1 MATSNDILP
10 FRSRLFF
17 AFGDWGNTTFYTI
30 FAFFFA
36 FFLNNVAGLP
46 PGYAA
51 WVLLIGGI
59 WDAVNDPLFGNLVDK
74 VHTRWGRR
82 RPFFLFGAVPLAL
95 TFIAL
100 WWVPPWN
107 NLLSKTIYYTLA
119 YALYDS
125 VATLLVVPY
134 NALTPELTR
143 DYHERTRLN
152 GYRTIVSVGG
162 GLVSAV
168 AAPLLLDQFPVRKTG
183 YLVVAVIF
191 GVLAMFSYFGLFFGV
206 RERYANIVP
215 VKANIFTNLRDIW
228 RNRSFRFVTGIYL
241 TAWVTVAVVSSLFQ
255 YYLEDWMHLKGKLDI
270 FLGLVQFSALVC
282 VPIVVWL
289 SGRLGK
295 SRAYAISVGSWAMVM
310 FTLALLTPQKATIG
324 YILAVLVGL
333 GVAAAHVGPWSL
345 IPDAIDAGE
354 ASSGQRREGTYY
366 GLLVFI
372 QKCGRSLALAMIQW
386 GLHLAGYVAGA
397 EQPPT
402 ALLAIRLLFGP
413 LPAVLLI
420 ISLLLA
426 WHYPL
431 ERSR

>member
-310 FTLALLTPQKATIG
+310 FTLALLTPKKATIG

-426 WHYPL
+426 WYYPL

>member
-426 WHYPL
+426 WYYPL
-431 ERSR
+431 ERS